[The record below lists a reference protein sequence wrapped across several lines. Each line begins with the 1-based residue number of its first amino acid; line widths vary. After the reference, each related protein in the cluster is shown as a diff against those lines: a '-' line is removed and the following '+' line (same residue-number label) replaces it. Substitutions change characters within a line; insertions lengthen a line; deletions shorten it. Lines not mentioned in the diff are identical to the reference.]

1 VDENGDLAWANPAMA
16 RLLGFSSPADLVAI
30 KTAWSLFH
38 EQSPVDS
45 LEALSAG
52 RDHFTNEDALLA
64 SADGSPVEV
73 RLDGSMLKSRG
84 GATWLLY
91 ARAIGTEKSREV
103 ELARALSE
111 LDNTMQTIPDILYTL
126 DVEANLVRWNRKLQT
141 ATGYE
146 ASDLQE
152 KPGFEL
158 FPEGERTTFA
168 K

>member
-1 VDENGDLAWANPAMA
+1 MSSTRSNLSPRPAALLRTASDAPLGICHVDENGDLAWANPAMA

-91 ARAIGTEKSREV
+91 ARAIGT
-103 ELARALSE
+103 
-111 LDNTMQTIPDILYTL
+111 
-126 DVEANLVRWNRKLQT
+126 
-141 ATGYE
+141 
-146 ASDLQE
+146 
-152 KPGFEL
+152 
-158 FPEGERTTFA
+158 
-168 K
+168 